1 MSDTIT
7 NHGLL
12 LNSEI
17 PTNELADGE
26 LDESDL
32 EGINGAG
39 MIDDFANHLGNGAR
53 AVGKFVADVSQIPGR
68 VGRGLGEG
76 FRQGQRD

>member
-1 MSDTIT
+1 MSDTA
-7 NHGLL
+7 NHDLNF
-12 LNSEI
+12 NSEI

-26 LDESDL
+26 LDERDL

-39 MIDDFANHLGNGAR
+39 RTDDIINGVANGAR
-53 AVGKFVADVSQIPGR
+53 AVGRFFGDLSQAPRIIGNA
-68 VGRGLGEG
+68 VGEG